1 MTAGATEPVV
11 ASEGG
16 MGDGDDDAAS
26 GWAAPPACV
35 ITADGTYGAR
45 LTSDG
50 ESWYPERWT
59 LDGPEPYA
67 VPLPSHQP
75 EEPGTEVL
83 PLTDGRVL
91 IHRVADGR
99 HAFSLLYP
107 TGPGTGELPLGAV
120 ECPDPGTRL
129 RLLPPAPD
137 GERAYALAVGRGST
151 AVWLVAG
158 GAFGPEHLAEIPG
171 HCSGGVWLD
180 GSGRLLALD
189 RFHGGRT
196 KTVVVDLERGGEVS
210 PLLQIAERSN
220 DRLLLADAD
229 SGLLLI
235 RSDAPS
241 PGRERLG
248 WGVLGSTLPVRFP
261 ECLTATGC
269 SITPFA
275 IQPGQVLT
283 PEACAVALRIDGP
296 GGTWVGMWRPSER
309 RIDHRP
315 VPEGW
320 LAGTGLWTREGV
332 LHLPYANGGVPCGV
346 ARLQVSTGAREPE
359 RGDPAPSERPAPR
372 PVPLQQASLHGR
384 LATSRNPVV
393 SAGPVLRT
401 SDAHPARQADATR
414 RPPRTDADHVPPAAG
429 VHRHTAAP
437 EPRRAETPGPREPG
451 AQTPGPVSEGAM
463 SPGAVSPGAVSPGAV
478 SAGAVTS
485 GAGTSTVGAPAAGAP
500 GPGPRL
506 LAVPVEVQR
515 TPAPTPYADST
526 TDATTD
532 ADARP
537 AERER
542 PVSPVAPEPAEPRRP
557 RPGLWTK
564 VAATPPPGRSL
575 GAGFV
580 ASLPLEVEVGPA
592 VTHGGPELPLGQN
605 DFSEPELPLGPGE
618 RAAFDGRA
626 LPPEPQQQ
634 AAFGGRERPLG
645 PQEQADFGGGAP
657 PLETSDFGG
666 GEPPLERTAFD
677 RAGLPMEQSETGA
690 SPHPSDHR
698 QLPIPA
704 PLPAS
709 APLPVSAPLPD
720 HRQPPISAQPAGTPG
735 TPEFTGAPEFTGF
748 TRIADSPGSGS
759 FADFTAFRGETPLR
773 SFEPQQLPPEQPW
786 RDAPPA
792 HPQVPAH
799 DAGWSPETSPSP
811 EGPENAGSPGG
822 PDRTESPDRPDHQ
835 AVSARRTPPTHRRPL
850 HAGPP
855 TPVEQASGGEIAP
868 PGVAAPDAASPGDP
882 ASAAPGGGEETGG
895 EDEETSPSATRAM
908 TAR

>member
-120 ECPDPGTRL
+120 ECPDRGTRL

-346 ARLQVSTGAREPE
+346 ARLQVSTGAREPD
-359 RGDPAPSERPAPR
+359 RGDPVPSERPAPR

-414 RPPRTDADHVPPAAG
+414 RPPQTDAAPVTPAAG

-437 EPRRAETPGPREPG
+437 EPRRAETPGPGEPG
-451 AQTPGPVSEGAM
+451 AQTPGPAPAGAM
-463 SPGAVSPGAVSPGAV
+463 SSGAV

-506 LAVPVEVQR
+506 LAVPVEIQR
-515 TPAPTPYADST
+515 TPAPTPYAD
-526 TDATTD
+526 ATTD
-532 ADARP
+532 VDARP

-542 PVSPVAPEPAEPRRP
+542 PVPPVAPEPTEPRRP

-580 ASLPLEVEVGPA
+580 ASLPLEIEVRPA
-592 VTHGGPELPLGQN
+592 VSHDGTELPLGQ
-605 DFSEPELPLGPGE
+605 DGFSEPEPPLEPRERADFGVRELPL
-618 RAAFDGRA
+618 
-626 LPPEPQQQ
+626 EPRQ
-634 AAFGGRERPLG
+634 
-645 PQEQADFGGGAP
+645 QADFGGREL
-657 PLETSDFGG
+657 PLEPQQQGALDG
-666 GEPPLERTAFD
+666 GEPPLEQTAFD
-677 RAGLPMEQSETGA
+677 RGGLPMEQSGA
-690 SPHPSDHR
+690 AGSPHPSDHR
-698 QLPIPA
+698 QLPV
-704 PLPAS
+704 S
-709 APLPVSAPLPD
+709 AALPVSAPLPD
-720 HRQPPISAQPAGTPG
+720 HRQPPVSAQPAGAAEFTG
-735 TPEFTGAPEFTGF
+735 APEFTGTPEFTGF

-792 HPQVPAH
+792 HPQATAH

-811 EGPENAGSPGG
+811 AVPENAGSPGG
-822 PDRTESPDRPDHQ
+822 PDRTESPDRPEHQ
-835 AVSARRTPPTHRRPL
+835 DVPARRTPPTHRRPL

-855 TPVEQASGGEIAP
+855 TPVEQASGEEIAP
-868 PGVAAPDAASPGDP
+868 PGVAVPDATSPGNP
-882 ASAAPGGGEETGG
+882 AAAAPGGGEETGG
-895 EDEETSPSATRAM
+895 EDEETSPSATGAM